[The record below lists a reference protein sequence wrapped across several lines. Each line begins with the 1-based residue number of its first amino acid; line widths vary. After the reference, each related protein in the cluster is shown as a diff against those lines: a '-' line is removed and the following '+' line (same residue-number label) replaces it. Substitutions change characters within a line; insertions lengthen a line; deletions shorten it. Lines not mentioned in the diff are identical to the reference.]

1 MKIFWFKVEGTR
13 AINGIEV
20 EDDNIDKNCYVYGY
34 GEDLESARRDAES
47 VLKYYSLVFDSL
59 DKEVERDIRK
69 QWYKKIW

>member
-20 EDDNIDKNCYVYGY
+20 EDDNITRNGYVYGY

-47 VLKYYSLVFDSL
+47 GLEYDSLNFDSL
-59 DKEVERDIRK
+59 DKEVERDVRK
-69 QWYKKIW
+69 QWYKEIW

>member
-20 EDDNIDKNCYVYGY
+20 EDDNIERKGYVYGY

-47 VLKYYSLVFDSL
+47 GLEYDSLDFDSL
-59 DKEVERDIRK
+59 DKDVERDIRK
-69 QWYKKIW
+69 QWYKEIW

>member
-20 EDDNIDKNCYVYGY
+20 EDDNIDKNGYVYGY

-47 VLKYYSLVFDSL
+47 GLEYDSLDFDSL
-59 DKEVERDIRK
+59 DKDVERDIRK
-69 QWYKKIW
+69 QWYKEIW

>member
-13 AINGIEV
+13 AINGVEV
-20 EDDNIDKNCYVYGY
+20 KDDNIDRNVYVYGY

-47 VLKYYSLVFDSL
+47 GLEYDSLDFDSL

-69 QWYKKIW
+69 QWYKVIW

>member
-20 EDDNIDKNCYVYGY
+20 EDDNITKNVYVYGY

-47 VLKYYSLVFDSL
+47 VLKYNSLDFDSL

-69 QWYKKIW
+69 QWYKEIW

>member
-1 MKIFWFKVEGTR
+1 MNIFWFKVEGTR

-20 EDDNIDKNCYVYGY
+20 EDDNITRKGYVYGY

-47 VLKYYSLVFDSL
+47 GLEYDSLVFDSL

-69 QWYKKIW
+69 QWYKEIW

>member
-20 EDDNIDKNCYVYGY
+20 EDDNIDRKGYVYGY

-47 VLKYYSLVFDSL
+47 GLEYDSLDFDSL

-69 QWYKKIW
+69 QWYKEIW